1 VRGPKQKFSWHVHA
15 IPLAGAGDARG
26 SAIYQRAAYAAGGD
40 GLHGMSTPDVYAK
53 PSGSGGSWL
62 GQAVAAV
69 KSFAEQMA
77 DKAKSVLGAANPMNF
92 LKSKFSA
99 LGKTITGKLGN
110 NGWAA
115 TLARIPGKLLGS
127 ATSWAKGK
135 WDAFIKKGEAAQGT
149 PGVAGNAESWRAMV
163 RQALARSGIGSGKA
177 DEDAWLRQ
185 IITESNGNPNLIQ
198 SSALR
203 DINVRRGDPARG
215 LVQVPG
221 VTWADFGRDMG
232 AFASNW
238 MNPLKNLIVGMRAAA
253 AQHRNWRAVIGKGH
267 GYASG
272 TMSAVPGWAWVGES
286 GPELMRLTGGEQILS
301 ASESSALT
309 RRSSHVA
316 VASTGSGPALDDA
329 QWDELLNAIRD
340 GQSPVIVDGS
350 TLREAIRSE
359 MRLAARTEQ
368 NRRGVLR

>member
-1 VRGPKQKFSWHVHA
+1 
-15 IPLAGAGDARG
+15 
-26 SAIYQRAAYAAGGD
+26 
-40 GLHGMSTPDVYAK
+40 
-53 PSGSGGSWL
+53 
-62 GQAVAAV
+62 
-69 KSFAEQMA
+69 
-77 DKAKSVLGAANPMNF
+77 
-92 LKSKFSA
+92 
-99 LGKTITGKLGN
+99 
-110 NGWAA
+110 
-115 TLARIPGKLLGS
+115 
-127 ATSWAKGK
+127 
-135 WDAFIKKGEAAQGT
+135 
-149 PGVAGNAESWRAMV
+149 MV

-253 AQHRNWRAVIGKGH
+253 AQHKNWRAVVGHGH
-267 GYASG
+267 GYETG
-272 TMSAVPGWAWVGES
+272 TLSAAPGWAWVGER

-301 ASESSALT
+301 AAQSSALT
-309 RRSSHVA
+309 RRSSHIA
-316 VASTGSGPALDDA
+316 VADTSGNGPVLSDA
-329 QWDELLNAIRD
+329 QWDELLDAIRD
-340 GQSPVIVDGS
+340 GQSPVVVDGS

-368 NRRGVLR
+368 NRRSVLR